1 MNLIQTIGNLELSA
15 PALSPENMRLIQLAL
30 YYDFVLHNM
39 QQKPFRVLLVTS
51 GGAIM
56 NAERG
61 TKLTLPN
68 IGFVVNTV
76 NELHNSLV
84 ECLSDKTKC
93 NADALRNNIEH
104 LKHDVYTS
112 KKINEFK
119 SRGKKTPAELYD
131 LLNPGDGDINVAM
144 QNAVRQ
150 IKKYPDAADTVYMAA
165 DEVLNL
171 ISNGAA
177 VQFLDN
183 DTVAAMLS
191 ITDDGIKLP
200 PKMKG
205 GRMKRRGTQRRG
217 AQRSGAQRRGAQRN
231 TRRSSCK
238 NKKRTRTR

>member
-1 MNLIQTIGNLELSA
+1 MNSN
-15 PALSPENMRLIQLAL
+15 
-30 YYDFVLHNM
+30 H
-39 QQKPFRVLLVTS
+39 
-51 GGAIM
+51 
-56 NAERG
+56 AE
-61 TKLTLPN
+61 
-68 IGFVVNTV
+68 
-76 NELHNSLV
+76 
-84 ECLSDKTKC
+84 
-93 NADALRNNIEH
+93 
-104 LKHDVYTS
+104 
-112 KKINEFK
+112 
-119 SRGKKTPAELYD
+119 KKTPAELYD

-150 IKKYPDAADTVYMAA
+150 IKNYPDAADTVYMAD

-191 ITDDGIKLP
+191 IKDDGIKLP

-217 AQRSGAQRRGAQRN
+217 TQRRGAQRN

-238 NKKRTRTR
+238 NKKRTRIR

>member
-1 MNLIQTIGNLELSA
+1 MI
-15 PALSPENMRLIQLAL
+15 L

-68 IGFVVNTV
+68 IGLVVNTV

-119 SRGKKTPAELYD
+119 SRGKK
-131 LLNPGDGDINVAM
+131 
-144 QNAVRQ
+144 NAC
-150 IKKYPDAADTVYMAA
+150 
-165 DEVLNL
+165 
-171 ISNGAA
+171 
-177 VQFLDN
+177 
-183 DTVAAMLS
+183 
-191 ITDDGIKLP
+191 GIIRLVES
-200 PKMKG
+200 
-205 GRMKRRGTQRRG
+205 GRWGH
-217 AQRSGAQRRGAQRN
+217 
-231 TRRSSCK
+231 
-238 NKKRTRTR
+238 

>member
-39 QQKPFRVLLVTS
+39 QQKPFRVLLTTS

-68 IGFVVNTV
+68 IGLVVNTV

-93 NADALRNNIEH
+93 NALALRNNIEH

-119 SRGKKTPAELYD
+119 LRGKKTPAELYD

-150 IKKYPDAADTVYMAA
+150 IKNYPDAADTVYIA

-217 AQRSGAQRRGAQRN
+217 AQRRDTQRRGAQRN

-238 NKKRTRTR
+238 NKKRTRIR